1 MFYLRRNLAIS
12 PWCQV
17 DRRRGRLDLRVDL
30 TKVENGKQAYW
41 HDVLWFFFHNDGQF
55 ETFSEFRK
63 TFRAKKG
70 YRVDHMGGLPNE
82 TNVLRLQLQ
91 AAGESVKQGGQR
103 RRALT
108 LSGEGALLQRRLL
121 KHYAHRR
128 LLKRPAQNMN
138 GFAYS
143 RQPPKVTKDHD
154 FKTAGPRR
162 KLKSQLVIEHIGVDI

>member
-1 MFYLRRNLAIS
+1 MFYLRRHLAIS

-17 DRRRGRLDLRVDL
+17 DRRHGRLDFRVDL
-30 TKVENGKQAYW
+30 TKVANGKQAYW
-41 HDVLWFFFHNDGQF
+41 HDVVWFFFHNDGQF
-55 ETFSEFRK
+55 NTFSEFRK
-63 TFRAKKG
+63 TLRAQKG

-108 LSGEGALLQRRLL
+108 LCGEGALLQRRSV
-121 KHYAHRR
+121 KHDAHRR
-128 LLKRPAQNMN
+128 LLKRPAKNMN

-143 RQPPKVTKDHD
+143 RQPPKVSKDRD
-154 FKTAGPRR
+154 FKTDGPRR
-162 KLKSQLVIEHIGVDI
+162 KLKSQLVIKRIVLDI